1 MNGEAQLKGL
11 ALADAPSPRAA
22 LLWLMGAAAVTG
34 AAMALSHGAPG
45 ALLSIAGNLALGFL
59 PFLWYCRDGNERGFR
74 RTFWWNVAMVTF
86 LFPAVFI
93 YLWRTRARGERGRAM
108 LAALGCLLLT
118 LVAAAIGIALTAL
131 LLHILH

>member
-1 MNGEAQLKGL
+1 MNGEAQLTGL
-11 ALADAPSPRAA
+11 ALADEASPRAA

-34 AAMALSHGAPG
+34 AAIAFSHGAPDP
-45 ALLSIAGNLALGFL
+45 LLNIAGNLALGFL
-59 PFLWYCRDGNERGFR
+59 PFLWYCRDGNRRGFR

-108 LAALGCLLLT
+108 LAALGCCLLT
-118 LVAAAIGIALTAL
+118 GVAAAIGIAVAAL
-131 LLHILH
+131 LLHFVH